1 MLDYR
6 HEVLGVRL
14 LALLPH
20 LALTHLGRVSFV
32 GFVFQDFCISKI
44 LCICVICV
52 CSFAI
57 CISSHLPLT
66 HLGRVSFV
74 GFVFQ
79 DFLYI
84 CISLQRFSVFVL
96 FAFAVLHFVFLFA
109 FPPTMIGGL
118 LPPALCPSSL
128 SSMVAGSSGIVK
140 LCKEDALETFKD
152 LMLWL

>member
-20 LALTHLGRVSFV
+20 LPLTHLGRVSFV
-32 GFVFQDFCISKI
+32 GFVFQDFCM
-44 LCICVICV
+44 CM
-52 CSFAI
+52 
-57 CISSHLPLT
+57 
-66 HLGRVSFV
+66 
-74 GFVFQ
+74 
-79 DFLYI
+79 
-84 CISLQRFSVFVL
+84 SLQRFCVFVL
-96 FAFAVLHFVFLFA
+96 FAFAVLQLI
-109 FPPTMIGGL
+109 FPRTMIGGL

-152 LMLWL
+152 LMLWLWMLCSFAKKHFNNNFWR

>member
-14 LALLPH
+14 LPLLPH

-32 GFVFQDFCISKI
+32 GFVFQDF
-44 LCICVICV
+44 
-52 CSFAI
+52 
-57 CISSHLPLT
+57 
-66 HLGRVSFV
+66 
-74 GFVFQ
+74 
-79 DFLYI
+79 LYI
-84 CISLQRFSVFVL
+84 CISPQRFSVFVL

-109 FPPTMIGGL
+109 FPRTMIGGL

-152 LMLWL
+152 LMLWLWMLCIFAKNVQQQLLGVEA

>member
-14 LALLPH
+14 LPLFPH
-20 LALTHLGRVSFV
+20 LALTHLS
-32 GFVFQDFCISKI
+32 
-44 LCICVICV
+44 
-52 CSFAI
+52 
-57 CISSHLPLT
+57 
-66 HLGRVSFV
+66 RVSFV

-84 CISLQRFSVFVL
+84 CISPQRFSVF
-96 FAFAVLHFVFLFA
+96 AR
-109 FPPTMIGGL
+109 TMIGGL

-152 LMLWL
+152 LMLWMWMLCIFAKKTFNKFFLGVEA

>member
-20 LALTHLGRVSFV
+20 L
-32 GFVFQDFCISKI
+32 
-44 LCICVICV
+44 
-52 CSFAI
+52 
-57 CISSHLPLT
+57 PLT
-66 HLGRVSFV
+66 HLGRVSLV

-79 DFLYI
+79 DFRM
-84 CISLQRFSVFVL
+84 CISSQRFCV
-96 FAFAVLHFVFLFA
+96 FAVLQFLFLFA

-152 LMLWL
+152 LMLWLWMLCSFAKKLFNNDFWR

>member
-14 LALLPH
+14 LPLFPH
-20 LALTHLGRVSFV
+20 LSLTHLGRVSFV
-32 GFVFQDFCISKI
+32 GFVFQDFCI
-44 LCICVICV
+44 
-52 CSFAI
+52 
-57 CISSHLPLT
+57 CISS
-66 HLGRVSFV
+66 
-74 GFVFQ
+74 
-79 DFLYI
+79 
-84 CISLQRFSVFVL
+84 QRFCV
-96 FAFAVLHFVFLFA
+96 FAVLLFLFVFA

-152 LMLWL
+152 LMLCLWMLCIFAKKNIQQILLGGRSIADIGHYRHYREKCIFPSRCTF

>member
-20 LALTHLGRVSFV
+20 LPLTHLGRVSLV
-32 GFVFQDFCISKI
+32 GFVFQDFCM
-44 LCICVICV
+44 CM
-52 CSFAI
+52 
-57 CISSHLPLT
+57 
-66 HLGRVSFV
+66 
-74 GFVFQ
+74 
-79 DFLYI
+79 
-84 CISLQRFSVFVL
+84 SLQRFCVFVL
-96 FAFAVLHFVFLFA
+96 FAFAVLHFAFLFA

-152 LMLWL
+152 LMLWLWMLCSFAKKHFNNNFWR

>member
-1 MLDYR
+1 MDCHQISTTIILFMLDYR

-20 LALTHLGRVSFV
+20 L
-32 GFVFQDFCISKI
+32 
-44 LCICVICV
+44 
-52 CSFAI
+52 
-57 CISSHLPLT
+57 PLT

-79 DFLYI
+79 DFRM
-84 CISLQRFSVFVL
+84 CISSQRFCV
-96 FAFAVLHFVFLFA
+96 FAVLQFFFLFA
-109 FPPTMIGGL
+109 FPRTMIGGL

-140 LCKEDALETFKD
+140 LCKEGALENFFPPSFPSTD
-152 LMLWL
+152 LHLKNACAHGGKKIGCKNVKNECTKKYSYA